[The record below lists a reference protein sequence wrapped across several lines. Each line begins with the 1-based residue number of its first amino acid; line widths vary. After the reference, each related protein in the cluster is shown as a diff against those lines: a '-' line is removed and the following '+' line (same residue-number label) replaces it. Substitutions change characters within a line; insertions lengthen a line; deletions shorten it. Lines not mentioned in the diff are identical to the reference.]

1 METVS
6 MIINSNNLHLSRAGS
21 ALQFGGVVNEYRF

>member
-6 MIINSNNLHLSRAGS
+6 TIINSNNLHLSRAGS
-21 ALQFGGVVNEYRF
+21 VLQFVGVVNGY